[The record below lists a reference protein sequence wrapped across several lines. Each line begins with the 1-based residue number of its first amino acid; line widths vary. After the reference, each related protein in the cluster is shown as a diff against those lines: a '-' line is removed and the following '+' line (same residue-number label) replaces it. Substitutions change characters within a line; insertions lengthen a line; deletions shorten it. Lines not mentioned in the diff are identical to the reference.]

1 MGIQLASV
9 SETYTK
15 DVFTDKGMYCGKIED
30 IECDLK
36 RFKVRSLVIRAVKGS
51 YFSNMLGTK
60 KGLIV
65 PFTMVESIGDIIII
79 KHLSAPM
86 EEGDMEKAM
95 AGEARTV

>member
-15 DVFTDKGMYCGKIED
+15 DVFTDKGMYCGKVED

-36 RFKVRSLVIRAVKGS
+36 RFKVRSLIIRALKGS

-65 PFTMVESIGDIIII
+65 PFTMVEAIGDVIII

-86 EEGDMEKAM
+86 EEADVDKAM
-95 AGEARTV
+95 VDGKS